1 MNHELEFD
9 FSLPPPKAPE
19 NKAPENK
26 PPENKGPETKPSAN
40 KAPEGNGAGPVK
52 SGRGSAEPAPVAK
65 KPTRAPARRA
75 AGEPPR
81 APIDDIDDAI
91 NESGGVQPA
100 TQPERDVYTPAR
112 LNREAR
118 TLLERGLPTLWLE
131 GEISNFSRPS
141 SGHWY
146 FSLKDEAAQLRCA
159 MFRQKNLLARFTPK
173 DGMHVLAR
181 GRVSLYE
188 PRGDYQFIAD
198 HMEEA
203 GEGVLRRRFE
213 LLKNKLAAEGLF
225 DASRK
230 RPLPRLPKRI
240 GVVTSPTGAAIR
252 DVLNILRRRFC
263 TIPVL
268 IYPVQVQGASAAG
281 QIAATIRLA
290 SARAEC
296 DVLIVARGGGS
307 LEDLWA
313 FNEEVVARAIFDC
326 RIPVVSGVGHEVD
339 FTIADF
345 VADVRAPTPSGAAEI
360 VAPDCNEWIRTVEL
374 LGRRLKSAMARS
386 LAGRQQRLLWL
397 ERRLAQVHP
406 GVELRQR
413 AQRLDE
419 LEQRL
424 IRCMRHGLQKRQT
437 TLTHLAAHL
446 RQRSPVARVAS
457 AHTRL
462 EIARKTLRTSLQR
475 RIALAENRLR
485 TAAGALRQHSP
496 AARIAALRGR
506 VEIADRTLNSSL
518 QRKIHSLDARLRL
531 AAGKLNAVSPLA
543 TLQRGYA
550 IVTDAN
556 GTVVTDADSMKQGDV
571 IEARLARGSLQAR
584 VEQSTPHRD
593 DENQ

>member
-1 MNHELEFD
+1 MNRELEFD
-9 FSLPPPKAPE
+9 FSMPPPAPTT
-19 NKAPENK
+19 APD
-26 PPENKGPETKPSAN
+26 
-40 KAPEGNGAGPVK
+40 NGAAP
-52 SGRGSAEPAPVAK
+52 RPAEPAPTAK
-65 KPTRAPARRA
+65 KAANPPARTAR
-75 AGEPPR
+75 EPAR
-81 APIDDIDDAI
+81 APIDDIDDA
-91 NESGGVQPA
+91 PA
-100 TQPERDVYTPAR
+100 VDPPPQPERDVYTPAR

-118 TLLERGLPTLWLE
+118 TLLERGLPALWLE
-131 GEISNFSRPS
+131 GEISNLSRPS

-146 FSLKDEAAQLRCA
+146 FSLKDESAQLRCA
-159 MFRQKNLLARFTPK
+159 MFRQKNIMARFTPK
-173 DGMHVLAR
+173 DGMHVLTR

-188 PRGDYQFIAD
+188 QRGDYQFIAD

-225 DASRK
+225 ETTRK
-230 RPLPRLPKRI
+230 RALPRLPKRI
-240 GVVTSPTGAAIR
+240 GIVTSPTGAAVR

-326 RIPVVSGVGHEVD
+326 QIPVVSGIGHEVD

-360 VAPDCNEWIRTVEL
+360 VAPDCNEWTRSVDL
-374 LGRRLKSAMARS
+374 LGRRVRTAMVRGMA
-386 LAGRQQRLLWL
+386 ARQQRLVWL

-406 GVELRQR
+406 GVELRQK

-424 IRCMRHGLQKRQT
+424 IRVARSGVQERRT

-446 RQRSPVARVAS
+446 RQRSPALRVAAARS
-457 AHTRL
+457 RL
-462 EIARKTLRTSLQR
+462 AMLEKSLDACVQR
-475 RIALAENRLR
+475 RLHR
-485 TAAGALRQHSP
+485 
-496 AARIAALRGR
+496 
-506 VEIADRTLNSSL
+506 
-518 QRKIHSLDARLRL
+518 LDARLRL
-531 AAGKLNAVSPLA
+531 AAGKLNTVSPLA
-543 TLQRGYA
+543 TLERGYA
-550 IVTDAN
+550 IVTNAE
-556 GTVVTDADSMKQGDV
+556 GHVVTDATEVKNGDV
-571 IEARLARGSLQAR
+571 IQAKLSRGSLQAR
-584 VEQSTPHRD
+584 VEQVTPHRD